1 MFSLDILNVLYAPV
15 GVQAL
20 MPMLYSSRWQ
30 SQNSVCLAGV
40 LLNLL
45 IKSMYSDNLQDSL
58 LWSLEVG
65 LPGDISLGT
74 VQVSECSF

>member
-1 MFSLDILNVLYAPV
+1 MF
-15 GVQAL
+15 G
-20 MPMLYSSRWQ
+20 
-30 SQNSVCLAGV
+30 LAGV
-40 LLNLL
+40 LLSLL